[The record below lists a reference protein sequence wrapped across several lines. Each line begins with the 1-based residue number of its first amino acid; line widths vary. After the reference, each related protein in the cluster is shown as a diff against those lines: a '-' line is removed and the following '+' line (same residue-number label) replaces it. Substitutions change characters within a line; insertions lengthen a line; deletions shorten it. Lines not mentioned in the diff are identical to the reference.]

1 MKKAKKSLD
10 YKTYVINLKS
20 MKKQYSFTR
29 SEAAKVWND
38 VNKLHKY
45 IRKKQWHWPSS
56 ETFQKHFK
64 KKKYHLHSQTVQAI
78 IQKYYSNIDTAK
90 ILRRNGHKNARY
102 PYKFKKHFTPTWKK
116 LAIKMKNN
124 RIALSN
130 GKNNEKL
137 TLKLPANIRQ
147 QIEAGNGTV
156 SLVELGYYQL
166 TIVVGYP
173 KKQITI
179 NGDNIAAMDLG
190 LIHSGVITD
199 GKTTLAIV
207 GRYMRSINQNYSKQ
221 TAKIVKKQSKC
232 KKYSRRWKK
241 LQRTK
246 KLLTKKRLNIMR
258 NFYHHVANLVEDYC
272 LKNEI
277 KTLIFGEIRTISK
290 NKRGKMSKRTNQ
302 SMTLLSLGVM
312 VRYIKER
319 LDRHQIEMKAINE
332 AYTTQTCPACGHRHK
347 PGGRIYHC
355 KKCNFKAFRDEV
367 GAYNIL
373 NKYVNGNKIVT
384 GDCIPTGEI
393 KYLRP
398 LRLAKQRSSGVDTP
412 MLLPSAA

>member
-1 MKKAKKSLD
+1 MKKANPSLD
-10 YKTYVINLKS
+10 YKTYVIQLKS
-20 MKKQYSFTR
+20 MKKHHSFIR
-29 SEAAKVWND
+29 SETAKVWND

-45 IRKKQWHWPSS
+45 IRQRQWKWPSS

-64 KKKYHLHSQTVQAI
+64 KKDYSLHSQTVQAV
-78 IQKYYSNIDTAK
+78 IQQYYSNLDTAR
-90 ILRRNGHKNARY
+90 ILRKNGDKKAKY

-116 LAIKMKNN
+116 SAIRIKNN
-124 RIALSN
+124 RIVLSN
-130 GKNNEKL
+130 GKSGEKL
-137 TLKLPANIRQ
+137 SIKLPANISQ
-147 QIEAGNGTV
+147 QIHAGNGTV
-156 SLVELGYYQL
+156 STVELGYYQL

-173 KKQITI
+173 KVNRIMD
-179 NGDNIAAMDLG
+179 GDNIAAMDLG

-221 TAKIVKKQSKC
+221 SAKIVKKQSKC
-232 KKYSRRWKK
+232 KKYSRRWRK

-246 KLLTKKRLNIMR
+246 KLLTKKRLNVMR

-277 KTLIFGEIRTISK
+277 KTLIFGEIRNISK

-332 AYTTQTCPACGHRHK
+332 AYTTQTCPVCGHRHK
-347 PGGRIYHC
+347 PGGRVYRC
-355 KKCNFKAFRDEV
+355 RQCDFKAFRDEV

-373 NKYVNGNKIVT
+373 NKYVNGNKIVA
-384 GDCIPTGEI
+384 GKCIPTGEI

-398 LRLAKQRSSGVDTP
+398 LQYAKQRSSGVDTP
-412 MLLPSAA
+412 MLLPSVA